1 MASNKKIPIVS
12 ANHTIKNAVVEM
24 SKKKLGIVCVR
35 EKSGKINL
43 ITDGDIRRNSNNL
56 FKRKI
61 LEICNK
67 NPSWVSETDTAL
79 SAIEKMNSLKITSLL
94 VTRKKEINI
103 KIKNVVGILHMHHCL
118 ESGIK

>member
-1 MASNKKIPIVS
+1 MATNKKIPIVS
-12 ANHTIKNAVVEM
+12 ANQTIKNAVVEM

-94 VTRKKEINI
+94 VTRKKMQDL
-103 KIKNVVGILHMHHCL
+103 G
-118 ESGIK
+118 